1 MSKFKKKKLQNAL
14 TEEKQTCFRL
24 RKSGKHFV
32 TTAMLLL
39 TVGGTVA
46 GLAQAD
52 VINLSPFSRPSRS
65 ITLPDN
71 GPVNYKFS
79 GTGTVKWSNG
89 HDASA
94 NFMEV
99 NGATT
104 FCLEPF
110 VDVFNGAYATKA
122 GQSEAVYKL
131 WNDMTEYQR
140 NLVNNITYIG
150 EVNNAEAD
158 KNINLATQFAL
169 WLVEAG
175 QNEVSGLLPKVSE
188 VDTSKLNNVVGGHKI
203 TGLESTGADISQV
216 IQHATVILKQAV
228 ASSQN
233 PDFNP
238 NPLTVIAGSSATAT
252 DKTGA
257 LAGGAGGYG
266 LPFDKIQASEG
277 LTAKR
282 EGNSLVVSANPSAI
296 GKDGVVKVRNYT
308 NVDFQPSYIYG
319 VINPDGKV
327 GQTLYATTDPALLK
341 GQLEVKTIGLGEV
354 TLQKTSTNN
363 AFANKKMAG
372 AEFTLY
378 TSDGKPVK
386 WTDGHAGYPITSTAG
401 TKANNTNVVLKM
413 GEDAKLGVKNLDYT
427 KSYYFMESKAPAGF
441 ALNAVKIPVSFDEN
455 SKFDGTTNNYQD
467 DVATQD
473 IPTGSTTLT
482 KVDADTDSSE
492 TQGEATL
499 KGVTYGLFH
508 ADGKAVEWSEGL
520 TDKTA
525 GSTENLPITPTF
537 GTKADDKKVELT
549 IDASNKVGVQNL
561 PLKENGKAFY
571 WQELRTSSGYSQS
584 SKKIPVVFD
593 DKSEVDVA
601 TNDFADKDKA
611 SNKVNVFSFMFNKS
625 QEVNGSLTGLNGA
638 EFTLTPKEG
647 TKGNPIKAISG
658 TGVDSNGFT
667 VNGLTVFDGKANE
680 EAGNPSKDGVAIGDY
695 TMTESKTPNGL
706 KPIND
711 VDVSIEDEV
720 DDKGNPLSY
729 TATFTDTVTGQ
740 VIDKIKVDASSLVDN
755 NLMFKVNLGIF
766 TDKMQAQPKITT
778 TATDKADGDKT
789 LGVGHAQ
796 VTDLAKISDLLPN
809 TEYTLTGTVVYKGT
823 GKPVM
828 GKDGKPVTATKEFT
842 TDKEGNAEVQLD
854 FPLIDNS
861 QDENKEYTVTE
872 LVSDK
877 EGNKVVEE
885 NNYKDNPSQTVKVDE
900 ADGHTEVQ
908 DKEIT
913 PETTT
918 VTDKFFYEGLVKG
931 DTYTVKI
938 TQAYDHNLKKVID
951 VDGSLTFK
959 AEDTSGTVEV
969 PVKVDA
975 KKYAGH
981 KITFYEDAWHGEK
994 PNEEEP
1000 PLISHHNKDDEKET
1014 FTVKKPETPKKETPK
1029 TPDTPKS
1036 TLPSTG
1042 EEKAVWSLVG
1052 IGAILVALAAARRDK
1067 IKAFFNTDKK

>member
-1 MSKFKKKKLQNAL
+1 MSKFKKKKLQKAL
-14 TEEKQTCFRL
+14 TEEKQTRFRL
-24 RKSGKHFV
+24 RKSGKHFI
-32 TTAMLLL
+32 TSAMLLL

-46 GLAQAD
+46 VLAQAD
-52 VINLSPFSRPSRS
+52 VINLKPFSSPARS
-65 ITLPDN
+65 ISLPDK

-79 GTGTVKWSNG
+79 GTGTVKWDNG

-150 EVNNAEAD
+150 EVNNAEAN

-175 QNEVSGLLPKVSE
+175 QNEVAGLLPKVSE

-203 TGLESTGADISQV
+203 TGLDSTGADISQV

-266 LPFDKIQASEG
+266 TPFDKLVPSKG
-277 LTAKR
+277 LSAKR
-282 EGNSLVVSANPSAI
+282 EGNSLVVSATPSAI
-296 GKDGVVKVRNYT
+296 GNGGNVKVYN
-308 NVDFQPSYIYG
+308 NINENFVPHYIYG
-319 VINPDGKV
+319 TINPDGKV
-327 GQTLYATTDPALLK
+327 GQTLFATTDPARLDGELK
-341 GQLEVKTIGLGEV
+341 VNVIGLGEV

-740 VIDKIKVDASSLVDN
+740 VIDKIKVDASSLT
-755 NLMFKVNLGIF
+755 VNHTLDVHSAC
-766 TDKMQAQPKITT
+766 TRDRKITSPKT
-778 TATDKADGDKT
+778 IQSYRTIYLSDRCIEILNYFSNNKKDLEFVFVNEYGRIFNMSTLSHYFKEICASCLGGETDERKYTLHMLRHSHISLLMEMNIPLKAIMDR
-789 LGVGHAQ
+789 VGHSNEKMILQ
-796 VTDLAKISDLLPN
+796 VYS
-809 TEYTLTGTVVYKGT
+809 
-823 GKPVM
+823 
-828 GKDGKPVTATKEFT
+828 
-842 TDKEGNAEVQLD
+842 
-854 FPLIDNS
+854 
-861 QDENKEYTVTE
+861 
-872 LVSDK
+872 
-877 EGNKVVEE
+877 
-885 NNYKDNPSQTVKVDE
+885 
-900 ADGHTEVQ
+900 H
-908 DKEIT
+908 
-913 PETTT
+913 TTT
-918 VTDKFFYEGLVKG
+918 EIQK
-931 DTYTVKI
+931 
-938 TQAYDHNLKKVID
+938 
-951 VDGSLTFK
+951 SM
-959 AEDTSGTVEV
+959 
-969 PVKVDA
+969 
-975 KKYAGH
+975 
-981 KITFYEDAWHGEK
+981 EK
-994 PNEEEP
+994 
-1000 PLISHHNKDDEKET
+1000 
-1014 FTVKKPETPKKETPK
+1014 
-1029 TPDTPKS
+1029 
-1036 TLPSTG
+1036 
-1042 EEKAVWSLVG
+1042 
-1052 IGAILVALAAARRDK
+1052 K
-1067 IKAFFNTDKK
+1067 IKGLTV

>member
-1 MSKFKKKKLQNAL
+1 MSKFRKKKLQKAL
-14 TEEKQTCFRL
+14 TEEKQTRFRL

-52 VINLSPFSRPSRS
+52 VINIKPFSNPSRS
-65 ITLPDN
+65 LTLPDK
-71 GPVNYKFS
+71 GSVNYKFS

-122 GQSEAVYKL
+122 GQSEAVYQL
-131 WNDMTEYQR
+131 WNNMTEYQR

-188 VDTSKLNNVVGGHKI
+188 VDTSKLNNVVGGNKI
-203 TGLESTGADISQV
+203 TGLESTGADISEV
-216 IQHATVILKQAV
+216 VKYATTILKQAV
-228 ASSQN
+228 ESSKN

-252 DKTGA
+252 DKTGV

-266 LPFDKIQASEG
+266 TPFDKLVPSKG
-277 LTAKR
+277 LSAKR
-282 EGNSLVVSANPSAI
+282 EGNSLVVSATPSAI
-296 GKDGVVKVRNYT
+296 GNGGNVKVYN
-308 NVDFQPSYIYG
+308 NINENFVPHYIYG
-319 VINPDGKV
+319 TINPDGKV
-327 GQTLYATTDPALLK
+327 GQTLFATTDPARLDGELK
-341 GQLEVKTIGLGEV
+341 IKVIGLGEV

-413 GEDAKLGVKNLDYT
+413 GEDAKLGVKNLDFT
-427 KSYYFMESKAPAGF
+427 KSYYFMETKAPAGF
-441 ALNAVKIPVSFDEN
+441 ALNAVKIPVTFDEN
-455 SKFDGTTNNYQD
+455 SKFDGTTKNYQD

-525 GSTENLPITPTF
+525 GSTENLPIIPTF

-549 IDASNKVGVQNL
+549 IDDSNKVGVQNL

-584 SKKIPVVFD
+584 SKKIPVVFN

-667 VNGLTVFDGKANE
+667 VNGLTVFDGKSNE
-680 EAGNPSKDGVAIGDY
+680 EAGNSSKDGIAIGDY
-695 TMTESKTPNGL
+695 TLSETKTPNGL

-828 GKDGKPVTATKEFT
+828 GKDGKPVTATKKFT

-877 EGNKVVEE
+877 EGNTVVEE
-885 NNYKDNPSQTVKVDE
+885 NNFKENPSQTVKVAD

-908 DKEIT
+908 TKELEVGKNSI
-913 PETTT
+913 
-918 VTDKFFYEGLVKG
+918 TDKFYYKDLVEG
-931 DTYTVKI
+931 TEYTVKI
-938 TQAYDHNLKKVID
+938 KQAYDHNLKKVID
-951 VDGSLTFK
+951 VDGELTFTAK
-959 AEDTSGTVEV
+959 GSSGTVDV
-969 PVKVDA
+969 PVKIDT

-981 KITFYEDAWHGEK
+981 KITLYEDAWVGKETEK
-994 PNEEEP
+994 NRP
-1000 PLISHHNKDDEKET
+1000 IIHHHDKNDESET
-1014 FTVKKPETPKKETPK
+1014 FTVKPKTPTPTPK

-1036 TLPSTG
+1036 ILPSTG

-1052 IGAILVALAAARRDK
+1052 IGAILVALTAARRDK
-1067 IKAFFNTDKK
+1067 IKAFFNKDKK

>member
-1 MSKFKKKKLQNAL
+1 MSKFKKKKLQKAL
-14 TEEKQTCFRL
+14 TEEKQTRFRL

-32 TTAMLLL
+32 TSAMLLL

-52 VINLSPFSRPSRS
+52 VINIKPFSSLARS
-65 ITLPDN
+65 ITLPDS

-140 NLVNNITYIG
+140 NLINNITYIG

-282 EGNSLVVSANPSAI
+282 EGNSLVVSATPSAI

-319 VINPDGKV
+319 TINPDGKV

-427 KSYYFMESKAPAGF
+427 KSYYFMETKAPAGF

-549 IDASNKVGVQNL
+549 IDDSNKVGVQNL

-680 EAGNPSKDGVAIGDY
+680 EAGNPSKDGIAIGDY
-695 TMTESKTPNGL
+695 TLSETKTPNGL

-778 TATDKADGDKT
+778 TATDKADGDKL

-823 GKPVM
+823 GKPVI
-828 GKDGKPVTATKEFT
+828 GKDGKPVTATKKFT
-842 TDKEGNAEVQLD
+842 TDKEGKAEVQLD

-877 EGNKVVEE
+877 EGNTVVEE
-885 NNYKDNPSQTVKVDE
+885 NNFKENPSQTVKVAD

-908 DKEIT
+908 TKELEVGKNTI
-913 PETTT
+913 
-918 VTDKFFYEGLVKG
+918 TDKFYYKDLVEG
-931 DTYTVKI
+931 TEYTVKI
-938 TQAYDHNLKKVID
+938 KQAYDHNLKKVID
-951 VDGSLTFK
+951 VDGELTFTAK
-959 AEDTSGTVEV
+959 GSSGTVDV
-969 PVKVDA
+969 PVKIDTA
-975 KKYAGH
+975 KYAGH
-981 KITFYEDAWHGEK
+981 KITLYEDAWVGKETEK
-994 PNEEEP
+994 NRP
-1000 PLISHHNKDDEKET
+1000 IIHHHDKNDESET
-1014 FTVKKPETPKKETPK
+1014 FTVKPKAPTPTPKTPETPK
-1029 TPDTPKS
+1029 S
-1036 TLPSTG
+1036 ILPSTG
-1042 EEKAVWSLVG
+1042 EEKAIWSLAGLGMVL
-1052 IGAILVALAAARRDK
+1052 IALAVTQRDK
-1067 IKAFFNTDKK
+1067 IKALFNKKQK

>member
-14 TEEKQTCFRL
+14 TEEKQTRFRL

-52 VINLSPFSRPSRS
+52 VINLSPFSSPSRS

-122 GQSEAVYKL
+122 GQSEAVYQL
-131 WNDMTEYQR
+131 WNNMTEYQR

-175 QNEVSGLLPKVSE
+175 QNEVAGLLPKVSE

-282 EGNSLVVSANPSAI
+282 EGNSLVVSATPSAI

-319 VINPDGKV
+319 TINPDGKV

-386 WTDGHAGYPITSTAG
+386 WTDGHAGYPITSTSG

-427 KSYYFMESKAPAGF
+427 KSYYFMETKAPAGF
-441 ALNAVKIPVSFDEN
+441 ALNAVKIPVTFDEN
-455 SKFDGTTNNYQD
+455 SKFDGTTKNYQD
-467 DVATQD
+467 NVATQD

-508 ADGKAVEWSEGL
+508 VDGKAVEWSEGL
-520 TDKTA
+520 TDKTV
-525 GSTENLPITPTF
+525 GSTENLPIAPIF
-537 GTKADDKKVELT
+537 GTKADDKKIELT
-549 IDASNKVGVQNL
+549 IDDSNKVGVQNL

-638 EFTLTPKEG
+638 EFTLLPKEG

-667 VNGLTVFDGKANE
+667 VNGLTVFDGKSNE
-680 EAGNPSKDGVAIGDY
+680 EAGNPSKDGIAIGDY
-695 TMTESKTPNGL
+695 TLSETKTPNGL

-740 VIDKIKVDASSLVDN
+740 VIDKIKVDASRLVDN

-778 TATDKADGDKT
+778 TATDKADGDKL

-809 TEYTLTGTVVYKGT
+809 TEYTLTGMVVYKGT

-828 GKDGKPVTATKEFT
+828 GKDGKPVTATKKFI

-877 EGNKVVEE
+877 EGNTVVEE
-885 NNYKDNPSQTVKVDE
+885 NNFKENPSQTVKVAD

-908 DKEIT
+908 TKELEVGKNSI
-913 PETTT
+913 
-918 VTDKFFYEGLVKG
+918 TDKFYYKELVEG
-931 DTYTVKI
+931 TEYTVKI
-938 TQAYDHNLKKVID
+938 KQGYDHNLKKVID
-951 VDGSLTFK
+951 VDGELTFK
-959 AEDTSGTVEV
+959 AKGSSGTVDV
-969 PVKVDA
+969 PVKIDTA
-975 KKYAGH
+975 KYAGH
-981 KITFYEDAWHGEK
+981 KITLYEDAWVGKETEK
-994 PNEEEP
+994 NRP
-1000 PLISHHNKDDEKET
+1000 IIHHHDKNDESET
-1014 FTVKKPETPKKETPK
+1014 FTVKPK

-1036 TLPSTG
+1036 ILPSTG
-1042 EEKAVWSLVG
+1042 EEKALWSLAG
-1052 IGAILVALAAARRDK
+1052 LSMIFIGLVVTQRYK
-1067 IKAFFNTDKK
+1067 IKDLFHKKQK

>member
-1 MSKFKKKKLQNAL
+1 MSKLKKKKLQNAL
-14 TEEKQTCFRL
+14 TEEKQTRFRL

-32 TTAMLLL
+32 ITAMLLL

-52 VINLSPFSRPSRS
+52 VINLSPFSSPSRS

-122 GQSEAVYKL
+122 GQSEAVYQL
-131 WNDMTEYQR
+131 WNNMTEYQR

-169 WLVEAG
+169 WLVEAR
-175 QNEVSGLLPKVSE
+175 QNEVAGLLPKVSE
-188 VDTSKLNNVVGGHKI
+188 VDTSKLNNVVGGYKI

-238 NPLTVIAGSSATAT
+238 NPLTVVAGSSATAT
-252 DKTGA
+252 DQTGA

-266 LPFDKIQASEG
+266 LPFDKIQTSEG

-282 EGNSLVVSANPSAI
+282 EGNSLVVSATPSAI

-319 VINPDGKV
+319 TINPDGKV

-341 GQLEVKTIGLGEV
+341 GQFEVKTIGLGEV

-401 TKANNTNVVLKM
+401 TKANNTDVVLKM
-413 GEDAKLGVKNLDYT
+413 GEDAKLDVKNLDYT
-427 KSYYFMESKAPAGF
+427 KSYYFMETKAPAGF
-441 ALNAVKIPVSFDEN
+441 ALNAVKISVTFDEN
-455 SKFDGTTNNYQD
+455 SKFDGTTKNYQD

-508 ADGKAVEWSEGL
+508 VDGKAVEWSEGL
-520 TDKTA
+520 TDKTV
-525 GSTENLPITPTF
+525 GSTENLPIAPTF

-549 IDASNKVGVQNL
+549 IDDSNKVGVQNL

-638 EFTLTPKEG
+638 EFTLLPKEG

-667 VNGLTVFDGKANE
+667 VNGLTVFDGKSNE
-680 EAGNPSKDGVAIGDY
+680 EAGNPSKDGIAIGDY
-695 TMTESKTPNGL
+695 TLSETKTPNGL

-711 VDVSIEDEV
+711 VDISIEDEV
-720 DDKGNPLSY
+720 DNKGNPLSY

-740 VIDKIKVDASSLVDN
+740 VIDKIKVDASRLVDN

-778 TATDKADGDKT
+778 TATDKADGDKL

-809 TEYTLTGTVVYKGT
+809 TEYTLTGTVVYKGP

-828 GKDGKPVTATKEFT
+828 GKDGKPVTATKKFI

-877 EGNKVVEE
+877 EGNTVVEE
-885 NNYKDNPSQTVKVDE
+885 NNFKENPSQTVKVAD

-908 DKEIT
+908 TKELEVGKNSI
-913 PETTT
+913 
-918 VTDKFFYEGLVKG
+918 TDKFYYKDLVEG
-931 DTYTVKI
+931 TEYTVKI
-938 TQAYDHNLKKVID
+938 KQGYDHNLKKVID
-951 VDGSLTFK
+951 VDGELTFTAK
-959 AEDTSGTVEV
+959 GSSGTVDV
-969 PVKVDA
+969 PVKIDTA
-975 KKYAGH
+975 KYAGH
-981 KITFYEDAWHGEK
+981 KITLYEDAWVGKEIEK
-994 PNEEEP
+994 NRP
-1000 PLISHHNKDDEKET
+1000 IIHHHDKNDESET
-1014 FTVKKPETPKKETPK
+1014 FNIKPKISYTPKNI
-1029 TPDTPKS
+1029 
-1036 TLPSTG
+1036 LPLTG
-1042 EEKAVWSLVG
+1042 EEKALWSLAG
-1052 IGAILVALAAARRDK
+1052 LSMIFIGLVVTQRYK
-1067 IKAFFNTDKK
+1067 IKDLFHKKQK